1 MRSRCGARAL
11 VRSRSRSPSNRR
23 NPTRRGSIPEPMPT
37 DLAAIARELTL
48 GTASYPR
55 QLSDLSKPPASIR
68 VVGELPCL
76 RRAVAIV
83 GTRRADDEALDFAYG
98 LARSLALQ
106 GCPIVSGGAVG
117 VDRAA
122 HEGAL
127 DAAGSTIV
135 VLPSGLR
142 PPYPSA
148 NGPLFDRA
156 SREACLLTEVDDGV
170 EPRAGRFLARNR
182 LIAALGRATVVVQ
195 APTRSGALST
205 AGHARSLGRPV
216 LATPAAPWDP
226 RGAGGLGLILQ
237 GARVCIGPN
246 DVLSELALGPIV
258 NAVQRGSSVQK
269 SHDLN
274 GLSAE
279 EARVFQALGQRS
291 RHPDD
296 LCAHTGIPVSDVQR
310 TILRLMVMGLIEERP
325 GGRYRICREERRH

>member
-1 MRSRCGARAL
+1 
-11 VRSRSRSPSNRR
+11 
-23 NPTRRGSIPEPMPT
+23 MPT
-37 DLAAIARELTL
+37 DLAATARVLTL
-48 GTASYPR
+48 GTASYPSP
-55 QLSDLSKPPASIR
+55 LCDLARPPGSIR
-68 VVGELPCL
+68 VVGELPRL
-76 RRAVAIV
+76 ERAVAIV

-98 LARSLALQ
+98 LARALALQ
-106 GCPIVSGGAVG
+106 GCPIVSGGAIG

-135 VLPSGLR
+135 VLPTGFR

-148 NGPLFDRA
+148 NGALFDRA
-156 SREACLLTEVDDGV
+156 SREACLFTEVADGV

-182 LIAALGRATVVVQ
+182 LIAALGRASVIVQ
-195 APTRSGALST
+195 APARSGALST
-205 AGHARSLGRPV
+205 AAHARSLGRRV

-258 NAVQRGSSVQK
+258 NAPQRGSSVHK

-274 GLSAE
+274 GLSE
-279 EARVFQALGQRS
+279 EERKVFRAFGGRP

-296 LCAHTGIPVSDVQR
+296 LCASTGIPVSDLQQ
-310 TILRLMVMGLIEERP
+310 TILGLMVKGLIEERP
-325 GGRYRICREERRH
+325 GGRYRICREERRY